1 MLPRCFPDASP
12 SPRCF
17 PDASPPQM
25 PPTDASQMPPRC
37 SPEAPRMLPTCF
49 PASQMPPRCLPDASQ
64 ILPRSP
70 MPFRCFPQMPPRCLP
85 DASHEIQI
93 PPGWLLSLELSQML
107 SKCLSTKTL
116 FGVSRWCHN
125 GDQNSPPT
133 NIIHQIICSTTI
145 PKLLLQ
151 YHGHCAKTL

>member
-49 PASQMPPRCLPDASQ
+49 PASQMPPRCLPDAPQIFPICFPDPRCLPNAPHEIQ
-64 ILPRSP
+64 ILPRWVLSLKRLP
-70 MPFRCFPQMPPRCLP
+70 TRIPRRLKKPLP
-85 DASHEIQI
+85 DDSSALGYPKWLPDSSSASEA
-93 PPGWLLSLELSQML
+93 PWLPGVQDAWSSNFEHFLAL
-107 SKCLSTKTL
+107 
-116 FGVSRWCHN
+116 
-125 GDQNSPPT
+125 
-133 NIIHQIICSTTI
+133 
-145 PKLLLQ
+145 
-151 YHGHCAKTL
+151 CAKVG